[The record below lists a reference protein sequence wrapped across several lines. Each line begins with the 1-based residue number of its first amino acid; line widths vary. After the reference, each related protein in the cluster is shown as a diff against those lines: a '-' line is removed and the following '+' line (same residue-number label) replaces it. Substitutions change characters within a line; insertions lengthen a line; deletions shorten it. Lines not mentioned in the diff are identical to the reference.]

1 MRMTVYELKLNNV
14 MFYSYDEMVMIYK
27 DKYIG
32 NLKSDLSFGF
42 GFFIMSLLFFIISR
56 KEKYKKLRMLSSK

>member
-1 MRMTVYELKLNNV
+1 MTVYELKLNNV
-14 MFYSYDEMVMIYK
+14 MFYSYDEMVMTYK

-42 GFFIMSLLFFIISR
+42 GFFITSLLFFIISR
-56 KEKYKKLRMLSSK
+56 KEKYKKLRILSSK

>member
-1 MRMTVYELKLNNV
+1 MT
-14 MFYSYDEMVMIYK
+14 YK

-42 GFFIMSLLFFIISR
+42 GFFITSLLFFIISR
-56 KEKYKKLRMLSSK
+56 KEKYKKLRILSSK

>member
-1 MRMTVYELKLNNV
+1 MTVYELKLNNV
-14 MFYSYDEMVMIYK
+14 MFYSYDEMVMTYK

-42 GFFIMSLLFFIISR
+42 GFFYNVSIIF
-56 KEKYKKLRMLSSK
+56 YN